1 MAESKFK
8 KGEKYSAVRKETK
21 EKVELIGVNQEAD
34 LVIVNSIPGTID
46 KLSNFNGVK
55 PDGKLSKE
63 ESSARDESFGSNWDN

>member
-34 LVIVNSIPGTID
+34 LVIVNTIPGTID
-46 KLSNFNGVK
+46 KLSNYNGVK
-55 PDGKLSKE
+55 PDGKLSKD
-63 ESSARDESFGSNWDN
+63 ESEGRDEAYGSNWDN